1 MQDDRQ
7 TGADPATPTGKIS
20 LHNVPDLLIFATTD
34 YSMSGTSDLLREI
47 ADMLD
52 AGFFKHITE
61 EDLDK
66 AKAVI
71 MAFMGNVKVDYE
83 QAKSIT
89 GKSDSA
95 FNAKV
100 SRSGIPVYKERLY
113 RYSDMVKI
121 KNKEV

>member
-1 MQDDRQ
+1 
-7 TGADPATPTGKIS
+7 
-20 LHNVPDLLIFATTD
+20 
-34 YSMSGTSDLLREI
+34 MSGTSDLLREI

-95 FNAKV
+95 
-100 SRSGIPVYKERLY
+100 
-113 RYSDMVKI
+113 
-121 KNKEV
+121 

>member
-1 MQDDRQ
+1 
-7 TGADPATPTGKIS
+7 
-20 LHNVPDLLIFATTD
+20 
-34 YSMSGTSDLLREI
+34 MSGTSDLLREI

-83 QAKSIT
+83 QAK
-89 GKSDSA
+89 
-95 FNAKV
+95 V

>member
-20 LHNVPDLLIFATTD
+20 LHNVPDLLIFAKTD

-52 AGFFKHITE
+52 AGFFKNITE
-61 EDLDK
+61 DDLDR
-66 AKAVI
+66 AKRVI
-71 MAFMGNVKVDYE
+71 MAFRDVKVDYE
-83 QAKSIT
+83 QAKRIT

-95 FNAKV
+95 FNAKI
-100 SRSGIPVYKERLY
+100 SRSGIPVCKERLY